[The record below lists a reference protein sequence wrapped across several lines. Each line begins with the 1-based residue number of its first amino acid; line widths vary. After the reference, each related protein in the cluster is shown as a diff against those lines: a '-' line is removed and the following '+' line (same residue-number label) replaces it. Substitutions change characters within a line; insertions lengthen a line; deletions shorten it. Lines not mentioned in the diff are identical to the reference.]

1 MNEQVMDPLARM
13 KPQHGR
19 NADAPAPVM
28 YVPALS
34 GRTDG
39 VRWRL
44 VAFAAAASAVVALVC
59 TSVAVFVV

>member
-1 MNEQVMDPLARM
+1 MKEQAMNPLARM

-19 NADAPAPVM
+19 KADAPAPVM

-34 GRTDG
+34 GRTGG

-44 VAFAAAASAVVALVC
+44 VAFAAAASAVGAVVC
-59 TSVAVFVV
+59 TSVAAFVA